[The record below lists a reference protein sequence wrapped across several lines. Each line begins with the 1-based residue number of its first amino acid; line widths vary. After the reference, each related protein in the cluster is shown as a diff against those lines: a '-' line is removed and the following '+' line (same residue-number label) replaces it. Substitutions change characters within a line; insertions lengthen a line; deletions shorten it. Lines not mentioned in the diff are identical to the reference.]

1 MSHLLTRLALTLT
14 ALSPAAAQDL
24 IDIAQNDHRLTT
36 LVAAV
41 QAADLVEALQGDG
54 PFTLLAP
61 TNEAFAKL
69 GEHAVSDLL
78 KPENK
83 GRLVA
88 VLTNH
93 VISGKLDYDQIGA
106 RSSLTFL
113 SGQRATVS
121 EEDNRFFLGETSFE
135 TINSIASNGYVH
147 NIDEVL
153 LPVTDTVVDLARGA
167 GSFQTLLAAVETAG
181 LAEALIGPG
190 PFTVLAPT
198 DEAFAALGKDTIAS
212 LLEPGQRDLLTRILQ
227 YHVIPGRVFADQSL
241 GGPATTLAGADVEF
255 AIRDGRLVVG
265 DAQCVATD
273 LQASNGVVHVI
284 DAVLMPPAP
293 RGRLVIGYEV
303 ETPSRALSA
312 QLGIDRSSSK
322 LVTKVTRQGNGL
334 QLYDVIT
341 EIEGQ
346 PYSKARIDEA
356 KGTSGFGGS
365 VKLTIIRAGQ
375 AHVIE
380 VSVGIVAH

>member
-1 MSHLLTRLALTLT
+1 MSHLLPRLALTLT
-14 ALSPAAAQDL
+14 ALSPVAAQDL
-24 IDIAQNDHRLTT
+24 VDLAQSDHRLTT

-41 QAADLVEALQGDG
+41 KAADLVETLQGDG

-69 GEHAVSDLL
+69 GDQAVANLL

-83 GRLVA
+83 GQLVA

-93 VISGKLDYDQIGA
+93 VIAGKLDYDEIGA

-113 SGQRATVS
+113 SGQRASVR
-121 EEDNRFFLGETSFE
+121 EEDNRFFLGDTGFGA
-135 TINSIASNGYVH
+135 INILATNGYAH
-147 NIDEVL
+147 TIDEVL
-153 LPVTDTVVDLARGA
+153 LPVTDDVVDLARGA

-181 LAEALIGPG
+181 LAEALMGPG

-212 LLEPGQRDLLTRILQ
+212 LLEPAQRDLLTRILK
-227 YHVIPGRVFADQSL
+227 YHVIPGRVFADQTL
-241 GGPATTLAGADVEF
+241 AGRATTLAGADVEF
-255 AIRDGRLVVG
+255 AIQGGRLVVG
-265 DAQCVATD
+265 DARFVAND

-334 QLYDVIT
+334 QLYDVILQ
-341 EIEGQ
+341 IEGQ

-356 KGTSGFGGS
+356 KAGAGFGGA
-365 VKLTIIRAGQ
+365 VNLTIIRAGKV
-375 AHVIE
+375 HVIE
-380 VSVGIVAH
+380 ASVGIVAH